1 MLHFIFSPSCPKKRK
16 VPAGNVTSLPR
27 PLVSCY
33 IYKKRDYE
41 EEGRGDNKSAKGM
54 IPNSYESH
62 HLKNNETNMK
72 LRRLGPIQQ
81 KLLLLFFGGLAIGLA
96 SNSPKAYFRTVRKV
110 IEAWDDINQRSFN
123 RSLRSLCE
131 MRLLEEIIR
140 PDGTITLRLT
150 ENGKRIAK
158 REQFFGNTLKIKR
171 PKKWDRLWRIV
182 MFDIPEK
189 KRVFRDV
196 LRNHLKTI
204 GFKELQ
210 HSVFIF
216 PFPCESEML
225 ALTELYNATRY
236 VRIITAQKID
246 NQEKLEN
253 HFFRKSKK
261 C

>member
-1 MLHFIFSPSCPKKRK
+1 
-16 VPAGNVTSLPR
+16 
-27 PLVSCY
+27 
-33 IYKKRDYE
+33 
-41 EEGRGDNKSAKGM
+41 
-54 IPNSYESH
+54 
-62 HLKNNETNMK
+62 MK
-72 LRRLGPIQQ
+72 LRRLGPTQQ

-110 IEAWDDINQRSFN
+110 IEAWEDIDQRSFN
-123 RSLRSLCE
+123 RSIRSLCE
-131 MRLLEEIIR
+131 MRLLEEIRR

-150 ENGKRIAK
+150 DQGKRYAK
-158 REQFFGNTLKIKR
+158 REEFFGSTLQIKR
-171 PKKWDRLWRIV
+171 PKKWDHLWRIV
-182 MFDIPEK
+182 SFDIPEK
-189 KRVFRDV
+189 KRLFRDI

-246 NQEKLEN
+246 NETALKK
-253 HFFRKSKK
+253 HFFSKQQK
-261 C
+261 PSVSLKKEM

>member
-1 MLHFIFSPSCPKKRK
+1 MR
-16 VPAGNVTSLPR
+16 
-27 PLVSCY
+27 
-33 IYKKRDYE
+33 
-41 EEGRGDNKSAKGM
+41 
-54 IPNSYESH
+54 
-62 HLKNNETNMK
+62 
-72 LRRLGPIQQ
+72 LRRLGPVQQ

-110 IEAWDDINQRSFN
+110 IEAWEDIDQRSFN

-131 MRLLEEIIR
+131 MRLLEEIRR

-150 ENGKRIAK
+150 DQGKRYAK
-158 REQFFGNTLKIKR
+158 REEFFGSTLQIKR

-189 KRVFRDV
+189 KRLFRDI
-196 LRNHLKTI
+196 LRDHLKNI

-225 ALTELYNATRY
+225 ALTELYSATRY

-246 NQEKLEN
+246 NQRNLED
-253 HFFRKSKK
+253 HFFPRTHKPQKSSEKHKK
-261 C
+261 

>member
-1 MLHFIFSPSCPKKRK
+1 MR
-16 VPAGNVTSLPR
+16 
-27 PLVSCY
+27 
-33 IYKKRDYE
+33 
-41 EEGRGDNKSAKGM
+41 
-54 IPNSYESH
+54 
-62 HLKNNETNMK
+62 
-72 LRRLGPIQQ
+72 LRRLGPVQQ

-110 IEAWDDINQRSFN
+110 IEAWEDIDQRSFN
-123 RSLRSLCE
+123 RSIRSLCE
-131 MRLLEEIIR
+131 MRLLEEIRR

-150 ENGKRIAK
+150 DQGKRYAK
-158 REQFFGNTLKIKR
+158 REEFFGSTLQIKR
-171 PKKWDRLWRIV
+171 PKKWDHLWRIV
-182 MFDIPEK
+182 SFDIPEK
-189 KRVFRDV
+189 KRLFRDI

-246 NQEKLEN
+246 NETALKK
-253 HFFRKSKK
+253 HFFSKQQK
-261 C
+261 PSVSLKKEM